1 MSSIFRRNQ
10 TRNQAPEDDEVD
22 EDDQVDPELRLRTVR
37 TATSAIAESIRSEQR
52 MERRKARRRRI
63 WGSLKTKKLPSNAG
77 HDSELR
83 IELPAAHTAA
93 SGKPRRNV
101 YVNCGLLPQD
111 TDASGNPF
119 RTYVRNKVKTSS
131 TSCPLTLKLFLIW
144 KPFTFASC
152 RIHNCYIYTQESV
165 RTVPTRC

>member
-10 TRNQAPEDDEVD
+10 TRNQTPEDDEVD

-63 WGSLKTKKLPSNAG
+63 WGSLKTKKPPSNAG

-83 IELPAAHTAA
+83 LELPAGHTAA
-93 SGKPRRNV
+93 SGKPRRNI

-111 TDASGNPF
+111 TDAGGHPF

-131 TSCPLTLKLFLIW
+131 ASGPFRLRLFLIW
-144 KPFTFASC
+144 NSLTLASC
-152 RIHNCYIYTQESV
+152 RVHNCYIYTQEPV
-165 RTVPTRC
+165 RTVPTRR

>member
-10 TRNQAPEDDEVD
+10 ARNQTAEDDEVD
-22 EDDQVDPELRLRTVR
+22 DDDQVDPELRLRTVR

-83 IELPAAHTAA
+83 LEPAGHTVA
-93 SGKPRRNV
+93 STKPRRNI

-111 TDASGNPF
+111 TDASGRPF

-131 TSCPLTLKLFLIW
+131 TSRPFLV
-144 KPFTFASC
+144 SGC
-152 RIHNCYIYTQESV
+152 S
-165 RTVPTRC
+165 